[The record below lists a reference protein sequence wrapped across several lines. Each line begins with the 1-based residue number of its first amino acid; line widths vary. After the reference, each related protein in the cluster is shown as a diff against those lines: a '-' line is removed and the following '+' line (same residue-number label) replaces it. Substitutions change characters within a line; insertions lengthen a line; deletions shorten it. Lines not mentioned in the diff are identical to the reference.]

1 MADLPTEMTAIEITE
16 PGGPEVLR
24 PARRPLPEPAH
35 GEVLIEVTAAGVNR
49 PDTMQ
54 RQGHYPPP
62 PGASD
67 LPGLEVSGH
76 VVANGPG
83 ARRYAVGAAVCA
95 LTHGGGYAEYCVAP
109 ETQTLPVPAGL
120 SVTDAAGLPET
131 CFTVWTNAFERARLR
146 AGERLLVHG
155 GSSGIG
161 TTAIQIASALGVR
174 VFATAGSP
182 EKCAAC
188 ERLGAERAINYRD
201 EDFVGAVKEL
211 TGGEG
216 VDVVLDIV
224 GGSYLQRNLAALR
237 PEGRLAQIAV
247 QEASKSRID
256 LFALMLKRLSIVGS
270 TLRPQSV
277 ESKARIAA
285 ALEAQVWPL
294 VESGLVR
301 TVIDTRLPLEEA
313 AAAHARMEA
322 GRHIGKIL
330 LERRAG

>member
-1 MADLPTEMTAIEITE
+1 MAKLPTEMTAIEITE

-24 PARRPLPEPAH
+24 PARRAVPEPGL
-35 GEVLIEVTAAGVNR
+35 GEVLIEVAAAGVNR

-54 RQGHYPPP
+54 RQGLYPPP

-76 VVANGPG
+76 VVASGPG
-83 ARRYAVGAAVCA
+83 AHRYEAGDAVCA

-109 ETQTLPVPAGL
+109 ETQTLPVPEGL
-120 SVTDAAGLPET
+120 SVVDAAGLPET

-146 AGERLLVHG
+146 PGERLLVHG

-174 VFATAGSP
+174 VFATAGSA

-188 ERLGAERAINYRD
+188 ERLGAERAIDYRN
-201 EDFVGAVKEL
+201 EDFVTVVKEI

-216 VDVVLDIV
+216 VDVVLDMV
-224 GGSYLQRNLAALR
+224 GGSYVQRNLAALR
-237 PEGRLAQIAV
+237 PEGRLAQIAFL
-247 QEASKSRID
+247 EGSKCQLD
-256 LFALMLKRLSIVGS
+256 LNALMRKRLTIVGS

-285 ALEAQVWPL
+285 ALEETVWPL
-294 VESGLVR
+294 VEAGLVR
-301 TVIDTRLPLEEA
+301 PVIDTRLPLDQA

-322 GRHIGKIL
+322 GQHIGKIL
-330 LERRAG
+330 LERIRR

>member
-1 MADLPTEMTAIEITE
+1 MAKLPAEMTAIEITE

-24 PARRPLPEPAH
+24 PARRPLPEPGL
-35 GEVLIEVTAAGVNR
+35 GEVLIEVAAAGVNR
-49 PDTMQ
+49 PDVMQ
-54 RQGHYPPP
+54 RQGAYPPP

-76 VVANGPG
+76 VAASGPG
-83 ARRYAVGAAVCA
+83 AHRYKVGDAVCA

-109 ETQTLPVPAGL
+109 ETQALPVPAGL
-120 SVTDAAGLPET
+120 SVVDAAGLPET

-174 VFATAGSP
+174 VFATAGSA

-188 ERLGAERAINYRD
+188 ESLGAERAIDYRN
-201 EDFVGAVKEL
+201 EDFVAVVKEI

-224 GGSYLQRNLAALR
+224 GGSY
-237 PEGRLAQIAV
+237 
-247 QEASKSRID
+247 
-256 LFALMLKRLSIVGS
+256 
-270 TLRPQSV
+270 
-277 ESKARIAA
+277 AA
-285 ALEAQVWPL
+285 AQSRSAPARRTAGADRRPGGVEIPDRPFRAHAQ
-294 VESGLVR
+294 
-301 TVIDTRLPLEEA
+301 
-313 AAAHARMEA
+313 AAHHRGLHAQAPERGEQ
-322 GRHIGKIL
+322 GPHR
-330 LERRAG
+330 RRA

>member
-1 MADLPTEMTAIEITE
+1 M
-16 PGGPEVLR
+16 
-24 PARRPLPEPAH
+24 
-35 GEVLIEVTAAGVNR
+35 GEVLIEVAAAGVNR

-54 RQGHYPPP
+54 RQGLYPPP

-76 VVANGPG
+76 VVASGPG
-83 ARRYAVGAAVCA
+83 AHRYEAGDAVCA

-120 SVTDAAGLPET
+120 SIVDAAGLPET

-161 TTAIQIASALGVR
+161 TTAIQIASAQGVR

-188 ERLGAERAINYRD
+188 ERLGAERAIDYRN
-201 EDFVGAVKEL
+201 EDFVTVVKEI

-216 VDVVLDIV
+216 VDVVLDMV
-224 GGSYLQRNLAALR
+224 GGSYVQRNLAALR
-237 PEGRLAQIAV
+237 PEGRLAQIAFL
-247 QEASKSRID
+247 EGSKCQLD
-256 LFALMLKRLSIVGS
+256 LNALMRKRLTIVGS

-285 ALEAQVWPL
+285 ALEETVWPL
-294 VESGLVR
+294 VEAGLVR
-301 TVIDTRLPLEEA
+301 PVIDTRLPLDQA

-322 GRHIGKIL
+322 GQHIGKIL
-330 LERRAG
+330 LERIRR